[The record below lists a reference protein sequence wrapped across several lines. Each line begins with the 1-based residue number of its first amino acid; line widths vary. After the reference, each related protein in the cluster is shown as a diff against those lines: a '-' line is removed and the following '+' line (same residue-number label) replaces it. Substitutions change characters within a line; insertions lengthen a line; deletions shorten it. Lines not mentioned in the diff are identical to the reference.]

1 MEMATSEQE
10 RLYTP
15 SEWSKRYGSEEMCQQ
30 FFAFCV
36 KITEKVQKTI
46 KCELN
51 VPYGPTERTKY
62 DIYGTDLP
70 EDAPIF
76 IFIHGGYWQEFSK
89 DLTGFSV
96 PLFVE
101 NKIKV
106 ITVGYDLCP
115 NVKLGD
121 IVAQIKSAVT
131 QILKY
136 AVDSGS
142 KHVCIAGHSAG
153 AHLAATLLHDDDWIN
168 RMIEQGYFAL
178 LKGIVLIGG
187 IYNIKPLV
195 NTSFAIALQL
205 TDEEIE
211 KWSLST
217 LDETKECHISG
228 LKVIVTVGE
237 CDSPVFVSE
246 SREYAQ
252 KIISAVDNVEYLL
265 LRNNVDHFE
274 IVENLLDPNYHL
286 AKLIL
291 KCLQPDE
298 NVL

>member
-1 MEMATSEQE
+1 MSEHE

-15 SEWSKRYGSEEMCQQ
+15 SEWSKRYGSDELRQR
-30 FFAFCV
+30 FFKFCL
-36 KITEKVQKTI
+36 KITGKVQKTI
-46 KCELN
+46 KCELD
-51 VPYGPTERTKY
+51 VPYGPTKRTKY

-70 EDAPIF
+70 EDAPIL

-89 DLTGFSV
+89 DLSGFSV

-106 ITVGYDLCP
+106 IIVEYDLCP
-115 NVKLGD
+115 NVKFGD
-121 IVAQIKSAVT
+121 IVAQIKSAVA
-131 QILKY
+131 QILKD
-136 AVDSGS
+136 AADSGS
-142 KHVCIAGHSAG
+142 KYVCIVGHSAG

-168 RMIEQGYFAL
+168 RMTQEGYFEL

-187 IYNIKPLV
+187 LYNIKPLV
-195 NTSFAIALQL
+195 GTSYATALQL
-205 TDEEIE
+205 TDEEI
-211 KWSLST
+211 KTWSLST
-217 LDETKECHISG
+217 LDETENRHISG

-237 CDSPVFVSE
+237 CDSPVFVNE

-252 KIISAVDNVEYLL
+252 KIIPLVDNVEYLL
-265 LRNNVDHFE
+265 LRNDIDHFD
-274 IVENLLDPNYHL
+274 IVEKLVDSNYQL

-298 NVL
+298 DTR

>member
-1 MEMATSEQE
+1 M
-10 RLYTP
+10 
-15 SEWSKRYGSEEMCQQ
+15 SKRYGPEEICAR
-30 FFAFCV
+30 FFKFCEEV
-36 KITEKVQKTI
+36 TTKARETV

-76 IFIHGGYWQEFSK
+76 VFIHGGYWQEFSK
-89 DLTGFSV
+89 DLAGFSV

-115 NVKLGD
+115 NVKMGD
-121 IVAQIKSAVT
+121 IIAQIKSAVE

-136 AVDSGS
+136 AADSNS

-153 AHLAATLLHDDDWIN
+153 AHLTAALLHDDDWIDC
-168 RMIEQGYFAL
+168 MIQQGYFAL
-178 LKGIVLIGG
+178 LKGLILIGG
-187 IYNIKPLV
+187 LYNIKPLIG
-195 NTSFAIALQL
+195 TSFAVPLKL
-205 TDEEIE
+205 TDEEI
-211 KWSLST
+211 KTLSFST
-217 LDETKECHISG
+217 LDEAKDRQIRG

-237 CDSPVFVSE
+237 CDSPVFINE

-252 KIISAVDNVEYLL
+252 KIIPVVDNVEYLL
-265 LRNNVDHFE
+265 LRDNIDHFD
-274 IVENLLDPNYHL
+274 IVEKFLDPNYHL

-291 KCLQPDE
+291 QCLQPDADIR
-298 NVL
+298 

>member
-1 MEMATSEQE
+1 MAMSKQE

-15 SEWSKRYGSEEMCQQ
+15 SEWSKRYGSDELCEQ
-30 FFAFCV
+30 FFTFCA
-36 KITEKVQKTI
+36 KITGKVQKTI

-76 IFIHGGYWQEFSK
+76 VFIHGGYWQEFSK
-89 DLTGFSV
+89 DLSGFSV

-106 ITVGYDLCP
+106 INVGYDLCP

-121 IVAQIKSAVT
+121 IVAQIKSAVA
-131 QILKY
+131 QILKD
-136 AVDSGS
+136 AAESGS
-142 KHVCIAGHSAG
+142 KYVCIAGHSAG
-153 AHLAATLLHDDDWIN
+153 AHLAATLLHDEDWIN
-168 RMIEQGYFAL
+168 RMTQQGYFEL

-195 NTSFAIALQL
+195 GTSFATALHL
-205 TDEEIE
+205 TDEEIKE
-211 KWSLST
+211 WSLST
-217 LDETKECHISG
+217 LDETENHHISG

-237 CDSPVFVSE
+237 CDSPVFVNE

-252 KIISAVDNVEYLL
+252 KIISIVDNVEYLL
-265 LRNNVDHFE
+265 LRNDIDHFD
-274 IVENLLDPNYHL
+274 IVEKLLDSNYYL

-291 KCLQPDE
+291 KCLRPDADTR
-298 NVL
+298 

>member
-1 MEMATSEQE
+1 MAMSERE

-15 SEWSKRYGSEEMCQQ
+15 SEWSKRYGSEELLQQ
-30 FFAFCV
+30 FFTFCA
-36 KITEKVQKTI
+36 KITGKAQKTL

-51 VPYGPTERTKY
+51 VPYDTTERTKY

-76 IFIHGGYWQEFSK
+76 VFIHGGYWQEFSK
-89 DLTGFSV
+89 DLSGFAV

-106 ITVGYDLCP
+106 ITIGYDLCP

-121 IVAQIKSAVT
+121 IVAQIKSAVE

-136 AVDSGS
+136 AADSGS
-142 KHVCIAGHSAG
+142 KRICIAGHSAG

-168 RMIEQGYFAL
+168 RMTQEGYFAL
-178 LKGIVLIGG
+178 LKEIVLIGG

-195 NTSFAIALQL
+195 DTSFGIALQL
-205 TDEEIE
+205 TEEEI
-211 KWSLST
+211 KNWSLLT
-217 LDETKECHISG
+217 LNEAKDRYISG

-237 CDSPVFVSE
+237 CDTPVFVNE
-246 SREYAQ
+246 SREYAK
-252 KIISAVDNVEYLL
+252 KIIPIVDNVEYLL
-265 LRNNVDHFE
+265 LRNNIDHFD
-274 IVENLLDPNYHL
+274 IVEKLLDPNYHL
-286 AKLIL
+286 AKLII
-291 KCLQPDE
+291 KCLQPDMTI
-298 NVL
+298 

>member
-1 MEMATSEQE
+1 MAMSEQE

-15 SEWSKRYGSEEMCQQ
+15 SEWNKRYGSKEMCQQ
-30 FFAFCV
+30 FFAFCA
-36 KITEKVQKTI
+36 KITGKVQKTI

-51 VPYGPTERTKY
+51 VPYGPTERAKY

-70 EDAPIF
+70 KDAPIF
-76 IFIHGGYWQEFSK
+76 VFIHGGYWQEFSK

-106 ITVGYDLCP
+106 ITIGYDLCP

-121 IVAQIKSAVT
+121 IVAQIKSAVA

-136 AVDSGS
+136 AADSGS
-142 KHVCIAGHSAG
+142 KYICIAGHSAG

-168 RMIEQGYFAL
+168 RMIQQGYFAL
-178 LKGIVLIGG
+178 LKEIILIGG

-195 NTSFAIALQL
+195 DTSYAKALQL
-205 TDEEIE
+205 TNEEIK

-217 LDETKECHISG
+217 LDEAKDRYISG

-237 CDSPVFVSE
+237 CDSPVFVNE
-246 SREYAQ
+246 SRVYAQ
-252 KIISAVDNVEYLL
+252 KIIPIVDNVEYLL
-265 LRNNVDHFE
+265 LRNNVDHFD
-274 IVENLLDPNYHL
+274 IVEKLLDPNYYL

-291 KCLQPDE
+291 KCLQPDA
-298 NVL
+298 NTH

>member
-1 MEMATSEQE
+1 MAMSELE

-30 FFAFCV
+30 FFAFCA

-51 VPYGPTERTKY
+51 VPYGPTERAKY

-70 EDAPIF
+70 KDAPIF
-76 IFIHGGYWQEFSK
+76 VFIHGGYWQEFSK

-106 ITVGYDLCP
+106 ITIGYDLCP

-121 IVAQIKSAVT
+121 IVEQIKSAVA

-136 AVDSGS
+136 AADSSS
-142 KHVCIAGHSAG
+142 KYICIAGHSAG

-168 RMIEQGYFAL
+168 RMTQQGYFAL
-178 LKGIVLIGG
+178 LKEIILIGG

-195 NTSFAIALQL
+195 DISYAKALHL
-205 TDEEIE
+205 TNEEIK

-217 LDETKECHISG
+217 LDEAKDRYISG

-237 CDSPVFVSE
+237 CDSPVFINE

-252 KIISAVDNVEYLL
+252 KIIPIVDNVEYLL
-265 LRNNVDHFE
+265 LRNNIDHFD
-274 IVENLLDPNYHL
+274 IVEKLLDPNYHL

-291 KCLQPDE
+291 KCLQP
-298 NVL
+298 NANTC